1 MAHAEGRIAEQ
12 HLVVLDLR
20 HVQDAVEQ
28 IEQVQRRRVH
38 LVQAI
43 DAPLVALLG
52 LQGYLGHADDA
63 VHGRADLVRHARK
76 EVGLRPRRLVELLL
90 VDAVLDDRAH
100 LAQGARGLIV
110 VEGLARVAQ
119 EEHGPRVFPP
129 VHHGERDAV
138 GVSARLGG
146 HGEDGHLAHGMHKA
160 LLAESLQRVDGLPRK
175 REHGA
180 LVDARD
186 GAEEIAHRCRLI
198 VFLERRDEQVG
209 HVELFVQPPHKQ
221 VHARRQR
228 KAPIEQVQRQS
239 GQGHVLDMAERGYG
253 VERLRPVCVIHG
265 RLPASANRTM
275 AHRRLKRRSRSAKQ
289 LVRAPYVA

>member
-1 MAHAEGRIAEQ
+1 M
-12 HLVVLDLR
+12 HLVK
-20 HVQDAVEQ
+20 
-28 IEQVQRRRVH
+28 
-38 LVQAI
+38 AI
-43 DAPLVALLG
+43 DAALIALLG

-63 VHGRADLVRHARK
+63 VHGRADLVRHACK

-100 LAQGARGLIV
+100 LVQGARGLII

-119 EEHGPRVFPP
+119 EEHGPRVFPR
-129 VHHGERDAV
+129 VRHGERDAV

-186 GAEEIAHRCRLI
+186 AAEEVAHRCRLV

-209 HVELFVQPPHKQ
+209 HAELLVQPPHKQ

-228 KAPIEQVQRQS
+228 KAPIEQVQRQG

-253 VERLRPVCVIHG
+253 VERP
-265 RLPASANRTM
+265 RLERAV
-275 AHRRLKRRSRSAKQ
+275 HRRVPACAGRAMLHRCLKRRSRSAKQ
-289 LVRAPYVA
+289 LVRAPNVA